1 MKKMNRKAFNL
12 DERTIK
18 TILKICATLY
28 VITIYSL
35 IGVMSYRQYVLHQA
49 VREFEDMAII
59 VSFNVVV
66 MIGSAL
72 YFVGGFAIKKIK
84 LRWIIS
90 GYVGFVLIGFAFT
103 IFRYT
108 VLLEQELSLTQVVNY
123 LFTVLKITGILVIV
137 WCLLAYLGN
146 RRIEK
151 QIE

>member
-1 MKKMNRKAFNL
+1 MSRKPFNI

-59 VSFNVVV
+59 VSFNVVA

-72 YFVGGFAIKKIK
+72 YFVGGFAIKKTR
-84 LRWIIS
+84 LRWIIA

-103 IFRYT
+103 IFKYT
-108 VLLEQELSLTQVVNY
+108 VLLDQELSLNQVVSY
-123 LFTVLKITGILVIV
+123 FFTVLKITGLLAIV
-137 WCLLAYLGN
+137 WCLIAYLGN

>member
-1 MKKMNRKAFNL
+1 MNRKAFNL

-18 TILKICATLY
+18 TILKICAILY

-49 VREFEDMAII
+49 VREFQDMAII
-59 VSFNVVV
+59 VTFNVLA

-72 YFVGGFAIKKIK
+72 YFVGGFAIKKTK
-84 LRWIIS
+84 LRWIIA

-103 IFRYT
+103 IFKYT
-108 VLLEQELSLTQVVNY
+108 VLLDQELSLTQVTNY

>member
-1 MKKMNRKAFNL
+1 MNRKALNL

-18 TILKICATLY
+18 VILKICAILY
-28 VITIYSL
+28 AITIYSL
-35 IGVMSYRQYVLHQA
+35 IGVMSYRQFVLHQA

-59 VSFNVVV
+59 VTFNVLA

-72 YFVGGFAIKKIK
+72 YFVGGFAIKKAR
-84 LRWIIS
+84 LRWIIT

-108 VLLEQELSLTQVVNY
+108 VLLGQELSLTQVVNY

>member
-1 MKKMNRKAFNL
+1 MNRKALNL

-18 TILKICATLY
+18 VILKICAILY
-28 VITIYSL
+28 AITIYSL
-35 IGVMSYRQYVLHQA
+35 IGVMSYRQFVLHQA

-59 VSFNVVV
+59 VTFNVLA

-90 GYVGFVLIGFAFT
+90 GYIGFVLIGFAFT

-108 VLLEQELSLTQVVNY
+108 VLLDQELSLNQVVGY
-123 LFTVLKITGILVIV
+123 FLTVSKITGILVIMG
-137 WCLLAYLGN
+137 CLLAYLGN
-146 RRIEK
+146 RRSEK

>member
-1 MKKMNRKAFNL
+1 MNRKAFNL

-18 TILKICATLY
+18 TILKICAILY

-49 VREFEDMAII
+49 VREFQDMAII
-59 VSFNVVV
+59 VTFNVLA

-72 YFVGGFAIKKIK
+72 YFVGGFAIKKTK
-84 LRWIIS
+84 LRWIIA
-90 GYVGFVLIGFAFT
+90 GYVGFVLMGFAFT
-103 IFRYT
+103 IFKYT
-108 VLLEQELSLTQVVNY
+108 VLLDQELSLTQVINY